1 LTADP
6 GRFRQ
11 VLLNLLNNAVKFTEA
26 GEIFVAV
33 SNEGDQLRF
42 AIQDSGIGIP
52 EMVQP
57 KLFQSFV
64 QADVSTARRHGGTGL
79 GLAIC
84 RKLVELWGGEIGLT
98 STPGIG
104 STFWFTLPLY
114 RAEAA
119 PAAEPVLA
127 GKRVFLSEP
136 HARSADLI
144 ERMVRGWGGETTR
157 NAAEPYDVALVRLNA
172 SCDPHVAL
180 EPEAPVVALIDTHD
194 RVRIEFIRSK
204 GFPHYAVKPPRPSRL
219 LAAMQSALR
228 MCTAAANTTPA
239 REALGGRILVAED
252 NAVNQK
258 VILRLLEQ
266 LGCEACCVPNG
277 ALAIE
282 AWQGGHF
289 DLILMDCH
297 MPQLDGWRATES
309 IRALENGTRR
319 IPILALT
326 ASALDPDRERCF
338 ASGMDAFLPKPIRID
353 DLAKVLRQFLPIGT
367 ETT

>member
-1 LTADP
+1 MSP
-6 GRFRQ
+6 
-11 VLLNLLNNAVKFTEA
+11 
-26 GEIFVAV
+26 
-33 SNEGDQLRF
+33 
-42 AIQDSGIGIP
+42 
-52 EMVQP
+52 
-57 KLFQSFV
+57 
-64 QADVSTARRHGGTGL
+64 RRGGTGL

-84 RKLVELWGGEIGLT
+84 RKLVELWGGEIGLQ
-98 STPGIG
+98 SSAGQG

-114 RAEAA
+114 RAL
-119 PAAEPVLA
+119 PAAAQEPALA
-127 GKRVFLSEP
+127 GKRVFLNEP
-136 HARSADLI
+136 HGRSAELI
-144 ERMVRGWGGETTR
+144 ARLLRAWG
-157 NAAEPYDVALVRLNA
+157 AEVTNESSDRYDFALVRLNA

-180 EPEAPVVALIDTHD
+180 AADRPVVALIDTHD

-204 GFPHYAVKPPRPSRL
+204 GFPHYAVKPVRPSRL
-219 LAAMQSALR
+219 LAAIQNALCIR
-228 MCTAAANTTPA
+228 TAAGEAKPL
-239 REALGGRILVAED
+239 REAVGGRILVAED

-282 AWQGGHF
+282 AWRNGHF

-297 MPQLDGWRATES
+297 MPQVDGWQATEA
-309 IRALENGTRR
+309 IRALENGVQR

-353 DLAKVLRQFLPIGT
+353 DLANALRQFLQPGS
-367 ETT
+367 EGN